1 MGKKILLVTA
11 ELAEKLVRRYAAE
24 STIASD
30 VKVLPLSVASF
41 MTSELLINELKK
53 IKLNNLSM
61 LLVPGLVRFDLKRVE
76 KELGIPTFKG
86 PKYAADIPI
95 VLDNLDKIELS
106 KEKPACELL
115 NSEIKASIK
124 KQLKMA
130 EKAAKKR
137 LSEPHNFL
145 IGKGKAAV
153 PAGRDFPPRV
163 IGEIA
168 DAPLLSD
175 EKIIEVAKRYFE
187 SGAEIID
194 IGMLAGR
201 EMVNEVPRLVSTLRD
216 NFDVPISIDT
226 LNKAEIKKAIECEID
241 LILSINGATI
251 DEFQNLEVPAVL
263 VPLNTKRGH
272 YPRAP
277 REKVEYLMKLVKKS
291 GKLGYKRVIADPI
304 LEPVNRGF
312 VESLSSFYE
321 LRGLDPEL
329 PILMG
334 IGNVIELYDADSV
347 GMTALLVGA
356 ASELGASFVLTV
368 EASDKTQGNVAEV
381 RKTREMMTISRLR
394 STVPKDLGLDLLILK
409 EKRKVFD
416 LYDKNVEK
424 VARTIH
430 ASAKKEF
437 KLDQKGFFKIFVD
450 KSEIVAALYAGR
462 DPKIVIRGKTAEE
475 ICDEIIERGLISD
488 IEHAAYVGR
497 ELQKAEIALRTGR
510 SYLQEKE
517 LF

>member
-24 STIASD
+24 SSLASD
-30 VKVLPLSVASF
+30 VKVLPISVASF

-53 IKLNNLSM
+53 TRLNDLSM
-61 LLVPGLVRFDLKRVE
+61 IIVPGLVRSDLERVE
-76 KELGIPTFKG
+76 EELGLPIFKG
-86 PKYAADIPI
+86 SKYAADIPL
-95 VLDNLDKIELS
+95 VLDNLDRIELS

-115 NSEIKASIK
+115 NSEIKASIE

-130 EKAAKKR
+130 EEAAKEA
-137 LSEPHNFL
+137 LSKPHNFL
-145 IGKGKAAV
+145 IGEGKGAVAA
-153 PAGRDFPPRV
+153 GKDFPPRV

-175 EKIIEVAKRYFE
+175 EKIIEVAKRYLE
-187 SGAEIID
+187 SGTEIID
-194 IGMLAGR
+194 IGMLA
-201 EMVNEVPRLVSTLRD
+201 EKQMADEVPRLVSTLRD

-226 LNKAEIKKAIECEID
+226 FSEAEIKTAIECEID

-251 DEFQNLEVPAVL
+251 DEFQNLDVPAVL
-263 VPLNTKRGH
+263 VPIDPKRGH

-277 REKVEYLMKLVKKS
+277 KEKAEYLMKLVRKS
-291 GKLGYKRVIADPI
+291 KKLGYEQVIADPI

-312 VESLSSFYE
+312 VESLLSFYE
-321 LRGLDPEL
+321 LRGLNPEL

-334 IGNVIELYDADSV
+334 LGNVIELYDADSV

-356 ASELGASFVLTV
+356 ASEIGASLVLTV
-368 EASDKTQGNVAEV
+368 EASDKTRGNVAEV
-381 RKTREMMTISRLR
+381 RKAREMMTISKLR
-394 STVPKDLGLDLLILK
+394 STVPKDLGLDLLVLK

-416 LYDKNVEK
+416 LYDKNLEK
-424 VARTIH
+424 AVMTIH

-437 KLDQKGFFKIFVD
+437 KLDSRGFFKIFVD
-450 KSEIVAALYAGR
+450 KSEIVAVLYAGR
-462 DPKIVIRGKTAEE
+462 GPKIVIRGKTAQE
-475 ICDEIIERGLISD
+475 ICDEIIERGLIGE
-488 IEHAAYVGR
+488 IEHAAYLGR

>member
-24 STIASD
+24 SSLASD
-30 VKVLPLSVASF
+30 VKVLPISVASF

-53 IKLNNLSM
+53 IKLNDLSM
-61 LLVPGLVRFDLKRVE
+61 ILVPGLVRSDLERVE
-76 KELGIPTFKG
+76 EELGLPTFKG
-86 PKYAADIPI
+86 SKYAADIPL

-106 KEKPACELL
+106 KENPACELL
-115 NSEIKASIK
+115 NSDIKASIE

-130 EKAAKKR
+130 EEVAKEK

-145 IGKGKAAV
+145 IGKGRAAV
-153 PAGRDFPPRV
+153 AAGRDFPPRV

-175 EKIIEVAKRYFE
+175 EKIIEVAKRYLQ

-194 IGMLAGR
+194 IGMLAGK
-201 EMVNEVPRLVSTLRD
+201 EMADEVPRLVSILRG
-216 NFDVPISIDT
+216 NFDAPISVDT
-226 LNKAEIKKAIECEID
+226 FNKAEIKKAIECEID

-251 DEFQNLEVPAVL
+251 DEFQNLDVPAVL
-263 VPLNTKRGH
+263 VPIDPKRGH

-277 REKVEYLMKLVKKS
+277 KEKAKYLMKLVGKS
-291 GKLGYKRVIADPI
+291 EKLGYERVIADSI

-312 VESLSSFYE
+312 VESLLSFYE
-321 LRGLDPEL
+321 LRGLNPEL
-329 PILMG
+329 PILIG
-334 IGNVIELYDADSV
+334 VGNVIELYDADSV

-356 ASELGASFVLTV
+356 ASELGASLVLTV
-368 EASDKTQGNVAEV
+368 EASDKTRGNVAEV
-381 RKTREMMTISRLR
+381 KKAREMMTISKLR

-416 LYDKNVEK
+416 QYDKNVEK
-424 VARTIH
+424 MARAIH
-430 ASAKKEF
+430 ASAKREF
-437 KLDQKGFFKIFVD
+437 KLDPKGFFKIFVD
-450 KSEIVAALYAGR
+450 KSEIVAVLYAGR

-475 ICDEIIERGLISD
+475 ICDEIIKRGLID
-488 IEHAAYVGR
+488 EIEHAAYLGR
-497 ELQKAEIALRTGR
+497 ELQKAEIALKTGR
-510 SYLQEKE
+510 SYLQEKK

>member
-1 MGKKILLVTA
+1 
-11 ELAEKLVRRYAAE
+11 
-24 STIASD
+24 
-30 VKVLPLSVASF
+30 
-41 MTSELLINELKK
+41 
-53 IKLNNLSM
+53 
-61 LLVPGLVRFDLKRVE
+61 
-76 KELGIPTFKG
+76 
-86 PKYAADIPI
+86 
-95 VLDNLDKIELS
+95 
-106 KEKPACELL
+106 
-115 NSEIKASIK
+115 
-124 KQLKMA
+124 
-130 EKAAKKR
+130 
-137 LSEPHNFL
+137 
-145 IGKGKAAV
+145 
-153 PAGRDFPPRV
+153 
-163 IGEIA
+163 
-168 DAPLLSD
+168 
-175 EKIIEVAKRYFE
+175 
-187 SGAEIID
+187 
-194 IGMLAGR
+194 MLAGR

-263 VPLNTKRGH
+263 VPLDPKRGH

-277 REKVEYLMKLVKKS
+277 REKVEYLIKLVKKS
-291 GKLGYKRVIADPI
+291 GELGYKRVIADPI

-312 VESLSSFYE
+312 VESLLSFYE

-356 ASELGASFVLTV
+356 ASELGTSLVLTV

-424 VARTIH
+424 VARAIH
-430 ASAKKEF
+430 ASAKRKF

-450 KSEIVAALYAGR
+450 KYEIVAVLYAGR

-475 ICDEIIERGLISD
+475 ICDEIIERGLISN

-510 SYLQEKE
+510 SYLQEKK

>member
-24 STIASD
+24 SALASD
-30 VKVLPLSVASF
+30 VKVLPISVASF

-53 IKLNNLSM
+53 IKLSDLSM
-61 LLVPGLVRFDLKRVE
+61 LLVPGLVKSDLKRVE
-76 KELGIPTFKG
+76 EELGLPTFKG
-86 PKYAADIPI
+86 PKYAADIPL
-95 VLDNLDKIELS
+95 VLDNLDEIELS
-106 KEKPACELL
+106 KENPACELL
-115 NSEIKASIK
+115 NSEIKASVE

-130 EKAAKKR
+130 EEAAKET
-137 LSEPHNFL
+137 LSEPHNFS
-145 IGKGKAAV
+145 IGKGKVAV
-153 PAGRDFPPRV
+153 AAGRDFPPRV

-175 EKIIEVAKRYFE
+175 EKIIEVAERYLK

-201 EMVNEVPRLVSTLRD
+201 EMAGEVPRLVSVLRD

-226 LNKAEIKKAIECEID
+226 FNRAEIKKAIECEID

-251 DEFQNLEVPAVL
+251 DEFQNLDVPAVL
-263 VPLNTKRGH
+263 VPIDPKRDH

-277 REKVEYLMKLVKKS
+277 KEKVEYLTKLVGKS
-291 GKLGYKRVIADPI
+291 GKLGYERVIADPI

-312 VESLSSFYE
+312 VESLLSFYE
-321 LRGLDPEL
+321 LRGLNPEL

-368 EASDKTQGNVAEV
+368 EASDKTRGNVAEV
-381 RKTREMMTISRLR
+381 RKAREMMTISKLR

-409 EKRKVFD
+409 EKRKVSD
-416 LYDKNVEK
+416 PYDKNVEK
-424 VARTIH
+424 VARTIR
-430 ASAKKEF
+430 ASAKRGF
-437 KLDQKGFFKIFVD
+437 KLEPKGFFKIFVC
-450 KSEIVAALYAGR
+450 KSEIVAVLYAGR
-462 DPKIVIRGKTAEE
+462 DPQIVIRGKTAEE
-475 ICDEIIERGLISD
+475 ICGEIIERGLISE

-497 ELQKAEIALRTGR
+497 ELQKAEIALKTGR
-510 SYLQEKE
+510 GYLQEKE

>member
-1 MGKKILLVTA
+1 MSKKILLVTA

-24 STIASD
+24 SALASD
-30 VKVLPLSVASF
+30 VKVLPISVASF

-53 IKLNNLSM
+53 TRLTDLSII
-61 LLVPGLVRFDLKRVE
+61 LVPGLVRSDLKRVE
-76 KELGIPTFKG
+76 EELGLPIFKG
-86 PKYAADIPI
+86 PKYAADIPL
-95 VLDNLDKIELS
+95 VLDNLDRIELS

-115 NSEIKASIK
+115 NSEIKASIG
-124 KQLKMA
+124 KQIKMA
-130 EKAAKKR
+130 EEVAKEK

-145 IGKGKAAV
+145 IGNGKASVA
-153 PAGRDFPPRV
+153 AGKDFPPRV

-175 EKIIEVAKRYFE
+175 EKIIEVAKRYLE

-194 IGMLAGR
+194 IGMLAD
-201 EMVNEVPRLVSTLRD
+201 MQMADEVPRLVSTLRD
-216 NFDVPISIDT
+216 NFEVPISIDT
-226 LNKAEIKKAIECEID
+226 FNKAEIKKAIECEID

-251 DEFQNLEVPAVL
+251 DEFQNLDVPAVL
-263 VPLNTKRGH
+263 VPIDPKRGH

-277 REKVEYLMKLVKKS
+277 TEKAEYLMKLVGKS
-291 GKLGYKRVIADPI
+291 EKLGYERVIADPI

-312 VESLSSFYE
+312 AESLLSFYE
-321 LRGLDPEL
+321 LRGLNPEL

-334 IGNVIELYDADSV
+334 VGNVIELYDADSI

-356 ASELGASFVLTV
+356 ASELGVNLVLTV
-368 EASDKTQGNVAEV
+368 EASDKTRGNVAEV
-381 RKTREMMTISRLR
+381 RKAREMMTISKLR

-416 LYDKNVEK
+416 LYNKNVEK
-424 VARTIH
+424 VARAIH
-430 ASAKKEF
+430 ASAKREF
-437 KLDQKGFFKIFVD
+437 KLDPKGFFKIFVD
-450 KSEIVAALYAGR
+450 KSEIVAVLYAGR

-475 ICDEIIERGLISD
+475 ICDEIIERGLID
-488 IEHAAYVGR
+488 EIEHAAYLGR
-497 ELQKAEIALRTGR
+497 ELQKAEIAMRSGR